1 MVASRGFL
9 VQESA
14 GILTLEWL
22 LSRGKRRKRQ
32 IEMAS
37 CRVVSKLIFQCISH
51 AKVCEVSLSST
62 GLRGTPRLL
71 PLVVWEGVESR
82 GFGEASQV

>member
-1 MVASRGFL
+1 MASL
-9 VQESA
+9 K
-14 GILTLEWL
+14 
-22 LSRGKRRKRQ
+22 GKEKEEAD
-32 IEMAS
+32 EMAS